1 VIRAC
6 AVAALLIAGC
16 ARGPEPAQL
25 QVFGDPAE
33 LGAYRELIATYE
45 SRNPGRK
52 IELIPVGSQKDH
64 MTKLATA
71 FAAGAPPELFI
82 VNFRRFGQFAG
93 KGVLEPLGPALAA
106 TGGFDPDDFYAP
118 ALEAFQVDGAQ
129 VCVPQNVSSLVV
141 YYNRKVF
148 ETYKVP
154 LPGADWSLNKF
165 IAAAMRLTRDTD
177 GDHKR
182 DLYGLG
188 IDPTL
193 IRLAPFV
200 WLFGGELVDNVQ
212 RPTRIALLEGR
223 ARQALGMI
231 KSLAP
236 SAVPP
241 HEEHKAIDE
250 EARFAQGKL
259 AMLLHSRRLTP
270 TLREVKDLD
279 WDVAP
284 FPPSNGRQVGALHAD
299 AYCLSRKG
307 ANREAAIHFAA
318 FALGI
323 EGQTIVARSGRTV
336 PSRKVV
342 AESDAFLAP
351 GQRPASARVF
361 LDAIPH
367 LRRTPN
373 TPEWNEI
380 ETKADVLAEEWLYE
394 HAARGE
400 EESRDL
406 GFDLALAIA
415 KMADP
420 ILAEAAKKR

>member
-1 VIRAC
+1 
-6 AVAALLIAGC
+6 
-16 ARGPEPAQL
+16 
-25 QVFGDPAE
+25 
-33 LGAYRELIATYE
+33 
-45 SRNPGRK
+45 
-52 IELIPVGSQKDH
+52 
-64 MTKLATA
+64 
-71 FAAGAPPELFI
+71 
-82 VNFRRFGQFAG
+82 
-93 KGVLEPLGPALAA
+93 
-106 TGGFDPDDFYAP
+106 
-118 ALEAFQVDGAQ
+118 
-129 VCVPQNVSSLVV
+129 VPQNVSSLVV

-148 ETYKVP
+148 ETYRVP

-177 GDHKR
+177 RDSKR

-200 WLFGGELVDNVQ
+200 WLFGGDLVDDLQ
-212 RPTRIALLEGR
+212 RPTRMTLLEGR

-241 HEEHKAIDE
+241 LEEHKAIDE

-259 AMLLHSRRLTP
+259 AMLLHSRRLVP
-270 TLREVKDLD
+270 TLREVEGLD

-284 FPPSNGRQVGALHAD
+284 FPPSNGRQVSALHAD

-307 ANREAAIHFAA
+307 AKREAAIHFAA
-318 FALGI
+318 FALGL

-336 PSRKVV
+336 PSRKAV

-361 LDAIPH
+361 IDAIPH

-394 HAARGE
+394 QAMRGE